1 MSRLSEFEEA
11 LLWEMDQIRRL
22 LTLEIT
28 KGHDDPGPHPLVAKL
43 GEPTEVDKEA
53 AKQAREAAA
62 NTARQREADRQARL
76 AAAG

>member
-11 LLWEMDQIRRL
+11 LLWEMDQIRRIL
-22 LTLEIT
+22 VMVHCQ
-28 KGHDDPGPHPLVAKL
+28 GHELPEPHPLVAKA
-43 GEPTEVDKEA
+43 EPTEVDKEA